1 MFDAPCVCVKKKHT
15 HVCLKCKPLEMGSRV
30 WLWVDQIQ
38 VSFSCGAGLLVLHI
52 YAIPDAAG
60 SCLIIHI
67 YIVVVWRPTW
77 LNLSPCVSVC
87 AMFVCQMRFPLC
99 GNFSLPSIETWIHT
113 HTLNGRRA
121 HPHILLF
128 THHDALLANDAHLL
142 ESFLLCDAYISS
154 ELQCLRPKVYVLC

>member
-1 MFDAPCVCVKKKHT
+1 MGGPNSSDLLMRCWATGFAYIRDSRRSGKLLDNTHIYSRRLKTNLAQFISVCECVC
-15 HVCLKCKPLEMGSRV
+15 HVRV
-30 WLWVDQIQ
+30 SDALSTLWKFFTAKYRNVNR
-38 VSFSCGAGLLVLHI
+38 S
-52 YAIPDAAG
+52 
-60 SCLIIHI
+60 
-67 YIVVVWRPTW
+67 
-77 LNLSPCVSVC
+77 
-87 AMFVCQMRFPLC
+87 
-99 GNFSLPSIETWIHT
+99 T